1 MAVSIGE
8 FCIFTIYFFYT
19 MGQFESIIIINELIS
34 IYSGADPD
42 EAAALKQRKLRIL
55 KISNQFFY
63 ALAFVGLLSIWL
75 VILVNEPKFGKV
87 SSGIFSAYF
96 FFVFVTLVLNTLL
109 MNRVMKHEYFREQ
122 SHRVRYNL

>member
-1 MAVSIGE
+1 
-8 FCIFTIYFFYT
+8 

-34 IYSGADPD
+34 IYSGSDPD

-55 KISNQFFY
+55 KMSNQFFY
-63 ALAFVGLLSIWL
+63 ALALAGLLAIWL
-75 VILVNEPKFGKV
+75 VILVNETKFGTV

-122 SHRVRYNL
+122 SHRARYNL